1 MFIIFSMYIYFCVCK
16 YCWVLLPLYVLFQ
29 LPIYHCCWLAE
40 SCCWML
46 YEQSGLYITFVSGK
60 ANTKQ
65 AQNFQPK
72 FCFGPINISAKLK
85 HKTTVSRLPWLR
97 VFRAFPSVVRQMPGY
112 NTQRRGTVR
121 NLPNFCVVLYIVCFV
136 SFYILFVC
144 KCVLYCCHRVATQLQ
159 LTNISIY
166 IYHPCDLYDSTDTV
180 LMLVVKYGLFPS
192 ATALGVLYQL
202 PI

>member
-1 MFIIFSMYIYFCVCK
+1 
-16 YCWVLLPLYVLFQ
+16 
-29 LPIYHCCWLAE
+29 
-40 SCCWML
+40 
-46 YEQSGLYITFVSGK
+46 
-60 ANTKQ
+60 
-65 AQNFQPK
+65 
-72 FCFGPINISAKLK
+72 
-85 HKTTVSRLPWLR
+85 
-97 VFRAFPSVVRQMPGY
+97 MPGY